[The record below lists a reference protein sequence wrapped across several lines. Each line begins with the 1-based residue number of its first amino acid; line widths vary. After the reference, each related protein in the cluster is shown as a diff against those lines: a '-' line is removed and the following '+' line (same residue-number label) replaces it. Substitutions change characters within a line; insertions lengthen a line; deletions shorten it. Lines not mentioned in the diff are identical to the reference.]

1 MGGDITFTVEKS
13 YDKRYRRAVRVMFVP
28 WVYSIVMLEDGKEI
42 TRSNPERYDYFFG
55 VSRRDTNGTNIYW
68 IFDFISNG
76 IIKYYQE
83 SSNTELRYTVY
94 RKVQP
99 ILNYI
104 MKNIIGKK
112 LKGDQVVEA
121 LNDIFNI
128 LKGAVTDADPD
139 VDLKRFGIKI
149 LNGMNGINEPRDPST
164 PVSDSTAATT
174 SSSDV
179 VSGDAG
185 ASGHTERDFIL
196 MIVPSSLMPG
206 GKRIKVKAADLE
218 ELKTEIKK
226 QITKANGSIENI
238 VISKPVPDSKVP
250 VPFKTLDEIK
260 DRDMIQI
267 HKSVQSGG
275 YRENPKRKKRKNT
288 MRKKRKNTMRK
299 KRKNTKRKNTKRKNT
314 MRNKRKNTKRKNTKK
329 R

>member
-13 YDKRYRRAVRVMFVP
+13 YDKRYRRAVRVMIVP

-42 TRSNPERYDYFFG
+42 LRSDPKRDDYFFG
-55 VSRRDTNGTNIYW
+55 VSRRDTNGINIYR
-68 IFDFISNG
+68 IVDFISNG

-83 SSNTELRYTVY
+83 SSNTELRDNVY
-94 RKVQP
+94 RKLQP
-99 ILNYI
+99 IHSYI
-104 MKNIIGKK
+104 VDNIIDKK
-112 LKGDQVVEA
+112 LKGNQVVEA
-121 LNDIFNI
+121 LTHIFNI

-139 VDLKRFGIKI
+139 VDLKRFGTKI

-185 ASGHTERDFIL
+185 ASGHTRRDLLL
-196 MIVPSSLMPG
+196 MIAPNYVLYKPTKLKINAGDLDDLKRQIEEHILGLGVGSSSLKKTDNIEISRAVPPG
-206 GKRIKVKAADLE
+206 TD
-218 ELKTEIKK
+218 
-226 QITKANGSIENI
+226 
-238 VISKPVPDSKVP
+238 PVP
-250 VPFKTLDEIK
+250 VPFKTLDEIQDK
-260 DRDMIQI
+260 QKIQI
-267 HKSVQSGG
+267 HRSVQGG

-314 MRNKRKNTKRKNTKK
+314 KRKNTKK